1 MKPQLSYIRSGD
13 YWIPDLNLEITE
25 QHHLNKYGR
34 MRRTFLRE
42 HKPIQYSL
50 LAMQQKL
57 FPHLWEVQEAAERRL
72 EQIMDGL
79 LAQNPGPD
87 KAADQLGWVQHR
99 NCLKAQA
106 EEIIFSELIFA

>member
-1 MKPQLSYIRSGD
+1 MKPELTYIRSGG
-13 YWIPDLNLEITE
+13 YWIPNLKLESTE
-25 QHHLNKYGR
+25 EHPLNKYGR

-72 EQIMDGL
+72 ELIMCGL
-79 LAQNPGPD
+79 LAQDPGPD
-87 KAADQLGWVQHR
+87 KVTDQLGWVQHR

-106 EEIIFSELIFA
+106 EKIIFSELIFA

>member
-1 MKPQLSYIRSGD
+1 MKPELTYIQSGD
-13 YWIPDLNLEITE
+13 CWIPNLKLENTE
-25 QHHLNKYGR
+25 ERPLNKYGR

-50 LAMQQKL
+50 LAMRQKL

-72 EQIMDGL
+72 ELIMDGL

-87 KAADQLGWVQHR
+87 KETD
-99 NCLKAQA
+99 
-106 EEIIFSELIFA
+106 

>member
-1 MKPQLSYIRSGD
+1 MKPELSYIRSGD
-13 YWIPDLNLEITE
+13 YWIPDLRLESTE
-25 QHHLNKYGR
+25 QHPLNRYGR

-42 HKPIQYSL
+42 QKPIQYSL

-72 EQIMDGL
+72 ELIMDGL
-79 LAQNPGPD
+79 LVQNPGPD
-87 KAADQLGWVQHR
+87 KSAGQLGWVQHW
-99 NCLKAQA
+99 NYLKAQA

>member
-1 MKPQLSYIRSGD
+1 
-13 YWIPDLNLEITE
+13 
-25 QHHLNKYGR
+25 

-72 EQIMDGL
+72 ELIMGGL

-87 KAADQLGWVQHR
+87 KAADQAGWVPHR
-99 NCLKAQA
+99 DCLRTQA
-106 EEIIFSELIFA
+106 EGIISSELHFA

>member
-1 MKPQLSYIRSGD
+1 MKPELTYIRSGD
-13 YWIPDLNLEITE
+13 YWIPDFKLESVE
-25 QHHLNKYGR
+25 ERPLNKYGR

-72 EQIMDGL
+72 ELIMDGI
-79 LAQNPGPD
+79 AGAESGPG
-87 KAADQLGWVQHR
+87 Q
-99 NCLKAQA
+99 
-106 EEIIFSELIFA
+106 SS